1 MKESNASTT
10 EEGHLPVIFLM
21 GPTASGKTA
30 LAIKLHQQLGCELIS
45 VDSALVYR
53 GLDIGTAKPDASE
66 LEKAPHQLIDI
77 CDPDQPYSA
86 SKFCLDAK
94 ALIKKTMK
102 QNKIPVLVG
111 GTMLYFKAL
120 RDGLADLPTADLNIR
135 EQIRNEA
142 AELGWEAMH
151 DKLLKIDPESAARIT
166 KGDSQRIQRGLEVH
180 RISGKTLSQFFQEQ
194 SITPLPYPV
203 INIAIAP
210 EERSN
215 LRERITIR
223 FEQMLAHGF
232 VEEVEGLYKTKGF
245 STQLPAMRSVGYRQV
260 CQYLAGE
267 MDFETMKEKAITATC
282 RLAKRQM
289 TWLRKWPELN
299 WLKTAD
305 PDNYTI
311 IRRLIEQKKRP
322 IV

>member
-10 EEGHLPVIFLM
+10 GQTHLPVIFLM
-21 GPTASGKTA
+21 GPTASGKTD
-30 LAIKLHQQLGCELIS
+30 LAIQLHQQLGCELIS

-53 GLDIGTAKPDASE
+53 GLDIGTAKPDATE

-77 CDPDQPYSA
+77 CEPDQPYSA
-86 SKFCLDAK
+86 SKFCLDARE
-94 ALIKKTMK
+94 LIEKTIK
-102 QNKIPVLVG
+102 RNKIPVLVG

-120 RDGLADLPTADLNIR
+120 RDGLADLPTADLDIR

-151 DKLLKIDPESAARIT
+151 DKLVKIDPESAARIT

-180 RISGKTLSQFFQEQ
+180 CISGKTLSQFFQEQ
-194 SITPLPYPV
+194 SIKPLPYPV
-203 INIAIAP
+203 VNIAIAP
-210 EERSN
+210 QERAN

-223 FEQMLAHGF
+223 FEQMLAQGF
-232 VEEVEGLYKTKGF
+232 VEEVEDLYTTKGF
-245 STQLPAMRSVGYRQV
+245 STELPAMRSVGYRQV

-267 MDFETMKEKAITATC
+267 MDFDTMKEKAITATC

-305 PDNYTI
+305 PDNYAI
-311 IRRLIEQKKRP
+311 VRRLLEQKNDL
-322 IV
+322 